1 MDVTFLIAIATMGG
15 LGFLFA
21 GGLAIADKKLRVEE
35 NPLIGKINDVLPGAN
50 CGACGKA
57 GCYDFA
63 VNLIDENVPIN
74 GCPVGGQETV
84 DAIAQL
90 MGVEAGAS
98 TKIVARVLCNGG
110 HAEAKVRNTD
120 YAGPSGCTVQ
130 EYVSGGNKTCT
141 YGCLGGGDCVNACNF
156 NALFMS
162 DNGLP
167 VVVDELC
174 TGCQACM
181 KACPRGII
189 EMHPVD
195 REIFVFCRSKDDPKT
210 SKQACGV
217 ACIGCGI
224 CARPSEGT
232 IEIANGLAVI
242 SHDELKKELIP
253 LAKCPTKAI
262 GYLYEPEAEVVAA
275 EEKKDETEA

>member
-1 MDVTFLIAIATMGG
+1 MDTTLLIAISTMGG
-15 LGFLFA
+15 LGVIFA
-21 GGLAIADKKLRVEE
+21 AGLAFADKKLRVEE

-63 VNLIDENVPIN
+63 VNVIDEKVPIN
-74 GCPVGGQETV
+74 GCPVGGQDTV
-84 DAIAQL
+84 DAIANL
-90 MGVEAGAS
+90 LGVKAGAS
-98 TKIVARVLCNGG
+98 AKIVARVLCNGG
-110 HAEAKVRNTD
+110 HAEAKSRDTEYN
-120 YAGPSGCTVQ
+120 GPAGCTVQ
-130 EYVSGGNKTCT
+130 EYVSGGNKSCT
-141 YGCLGGGDCVNACNF
+141 YGCLGGGDCVDACNF
-156 NALFMS
+156 NAMYMS

-167 VVVDELC
+167 VVVEELC

-189 EMHPVD
+189 EMHD
-195 REIFVFCRSKDDPKT
+195 INREMFVFCRSHDDPKT
-210 SKQACGV
+210 SKQVCSV

-232 IEIANGLAVI
+232 IEIADGLAVI
-242 SHDELKKELIP
+242 DHDNLKKDLIP

-262 GYLYEPEAEVVAA
+262 AYLHEPEVEAVAE
-275 EEKKDETEA
+275 EEKKDEAE